1 MKALSVQVAL
11 AFGLVC
17 GAIGCGTSAA
27 GTDAGSAADASDD
40 TAVSLDTLSVDGA
53 QGDTAAADPQQVTV
67 MTFNVMCS
75 FCKNSDFPQW
85 QQEWKARLPM
95 TKQTIARHDP
105 DLIGVQELSRLAT
118 DTDEIADLTQP
129 ENVYAEVSYHFNAKD
144 EMTEFGKSLELDYP
158 DATILY
164 RKARFDVLSEGH
176 FWLSPTPDVAFS
188 FGFAKGGGSFFR
200 LIVWA
205 KLHDKIANR
214 DFYFATTH
222 FDNNSPSQ
230 ELSSPL
236 ALQRFEPKAK
246 ELPFIFT
253 GDFNSTP
260 ANKAYVILNKGID
273 GKGFAFAN
281 AFDLAKNW
289 SIATNRVPV
298 PAYDLTQRI
307 DHFWLAGADF
317 TVPWFK
323 VDLWGYGANMQKP
336 SDHDAMITA
345 IRW

>member
-1 MKALSVQVAL
+1 MKAIYLQVAL
-11 AFGLVC
+11 AFALTGCVV
-17 GAIGCGTSAA
+17 GCGVTAA
-27 GTDAGSAADASDD
+27 GTDAAAVADAADD
-40 TAVSLDTLSVDGA
+40 TAVSLDALPLDAA
-53 QGDTAAADPQQVTV
+53 QGDALAADPKQVIV
-67 MTFNVMCS
+67 MAFNVMCS

-105 DLIGVQELSRLAT
+105 DLIGVQELSRLVSET
-118 DTDEIADLTQP
+118 HEIDDLTQP
-129 ENVYAEVSYHFNAKD
+129 ENIYGEVSYHFNAKD
-144 EMTEFGKSLELDYP
+144 EMTDLGKAFEQDYP

-164 RKARFDVLSEGH
+164 RKSRFDVLSQGQ

-188 FGFAKGGGSFFR
+188 FGFAKNGGSFFR

-230 ELSSPL
+230 ELSAPL

-246 ELPFIFT
+246 ELPIIFN

-260 ANKAYVILNKGID
+260 ANKAYVILNKGVD

-281 AFDLAKNW
+281 AFDLAKTW
-289 SIATNRVPV
+289 RITTNREPV

-307 DHFWLAGADF
+307 DHFWLAGAEF

-323 VDLWGYGANMQKP
+323 VDLWGYGANLQKP

-345 IRW
+345 IAW